1 MPSVSVLKTSTVT
14 VNGSKGTKIIT
25 RQKLRKYSWLPDVL
39 RLKGSVVPRIVGP
52 VLTVTLFAV
61 GAAYVWS
68 RGIDISL
75 TNSVVPLLSVVKWV
89 RSTCSSYQGSSS
101 HQAPDRTSYD
111 RYYEGR
117 KDFGTLVS
125 HIRNLSRLIWIN
137 VSTPPADDASKAKP
151 ASPSANLTPAQLR
164 RRKVDA
170 IKLSLAFAYAT
181 KHYLRGEDG
190 LAYEDYAGI
199 LPANAARLARGAYA
213 PANKDY
219 RYARGTPGGY
229 AATDFT
235 SRRESGDASPRTGT
249 STPGMGAGTGIE
261 LDVERGAAREVD
273 ATKRIRV
280 KRSKDRLK
288 APGKA
293 ATTPLLSSLQHTID
307 FSTDPDAL
315 STPLPMVLAHELS
328 RALFKFRRDGYLET
342 VGPAGVNAMNTLIQ
356 GMVDMMTCMERVAN
370 TPIPRSYSIH
380 LKQCVSLYLFVLPFV
395 LVKELGWS
403 MVPVVTVVAFTLM
416 GIEGI
421 ADEIEM
427 PFGLDKSDLP
437 LERYC
442 EDLKE
447 EIEFMVEK
455 LPEGGEGMYGYDDGE
470 GDD

>member
-1 MPSVSVLKTSTVT
+1 MPSVSVLKTSTVA
-14 VNGSKGTKIIT
+14 VSASKGTKIIT

-61 GAAYVWS
+61 GAAYVWDQ
-68 RGIDISL
+68 GVDISL
-75 TNSVVPLLSVVKWV
+75 TNSVVPLLSVVVGLILVFRWV
-89 RSTCSSYQGSSS
+89 
-101 HQAPDRTSYD
+101 ATSYD

-137 VSTPPADDASKAKP
+137 VSTPPVDDAAKAK
-151 ASPSANLTPAQLR
+151 APSANLTPAQLR

-190 LAYEDYAGI
+190 LDWEDYAGI
-199 LPANAARLARGAYA
+199 LPASAARLARGMYA

-219 RYARGTPGGY
+219 RYSRTPGGYSGY
-229 AATDFT
+229 AATDYT
-235 SRRESGDASPRTGT
+235 SRRDSGDGSPHTGA
-249 STPGMGAGTGIE
+249 STPGVGSGTGIE
-261 LDVERGAAREVD
+261 LDVERAQTRATEAD

-288 APGKA
+288 APGRT
-293 ATTPLLSSLQHTID
+293 ATTPLMSSLQHTID

-328 RALFKFRRDGYLET
+328 RSLFKFRRDGYLET

-356 GMVDMMTCMERVAN
+356 GMIDMMTCMERVAN

-427 PFGLDKSDLP
+427 PFGVDKSDLP